1 MLADVLGPGFY
12 GIYLLGNSLY
22 NALRADTPEEAKIK
36 AEEEQSNKAKVGLI
50 SQLIICITIH
60 PIYFFIMR
68 LKIGFFRLLKCKIY
82 QMRPRSA
89 AIPQTTIR
97 GNTNNG

>member
-12 GIYLLGNSLY
+12 GIYLLENTFM

-50 SQLIICITIH
+50 SQLIICITH
-60 PIYFFIMR
+60 PPNLFLYHAFENRF
-68 LKIGFFRLLKCKIY
+68 L
-82 QMRPRSA
+82 
-89 AIPQTTIR
+89 
-97 GNTNNG
+97 